1 MWFGNRKVKPSGS
14 EFATLILKLI
24 VKAYP
29 WDILSTAGLVEV
41 HIDPLQLEVAG
52 SLVHTAGVHAVLI
65 ADDLPELEKI
75 KVCHGNIVI
84 VIIGQP
90 YCPVL
95 QLQGRLIEWS
105 EPRAGA
111 FNDIF
116 ELPQ

>member
-24 VKAYP
+24 GKAYP

-65 ADDLPELEKI
+65 ADDLPELEKTWFSM
-75 KVCHGNIVI
+75 VTNCNCYHWST
-84 VIIGQP
+84 
-90 YCPVL
+90 
-95 QLQGRLIEWS
+95 QLPSVTALGLT
-105 EPRAGA
+105 
-111 FNDIF
+111 N
-116 ELPQ
+116 